1 MARPRAETDRLDGIR
16 VLVVDDEV
24 DARELFG
31 SILDSAGAAVVTAAS
46 AAAALRILAEEP
58 VDILISDIEMPGDDG
73 YSLLAQA
80 TALRQGEPLVAI
92 AVTAYART
100 ADRRR
105 ALEAGF
111 NWHMAKPIEPAEL
124 VSIVASLRQG

>member
-1 MARPRAETDRLDGIR
+1 M
-16 VLVVDDEV
+16 LVVDDEV

-31 SILDSAGAAVVTAAS
+31 SILDSAGAGVVTAAS
-46 AAAALRILAEEP
+46 AATALRILADEP
-58 VDILISDIEMPGDDG
+58 VDVLISDIEMPGEDG

-80 TALRQGEPLVAI
+80 TALRHGDPLIAI

-111 NWHMAKPIEPAEL
+111 NWHLAKPIEPAEL
-124 VSIVASLRQG
+124 VSIVASLKQG